1 MKTQRRP
8 TSRDATHAAS
18 WAASWSPGEY
28 QAPPFENV
36 YSVAFDGTD
45 DHATTSADDTLA
57 TKTYSF
63 WAKSSNTGVN
73 AIFDHGDY
81 NIGGFF
87 FNYDSGKPLLYLE
100 ANWFRYWND
109 NSAQDD
115 GNWHHWL
122 LLLNTNISDSKLF
135 CDGVELTVQST
146 ATGAGGGSSYTT
158 GLRMARA
165 GTNYFD
171 GNLDEFAV
179 FDGDKTS
186 LASTLYNGGVPAD
199 LTGLSGLEH
208 WWRMGDNDEG
218 TGTTVTDQAGD
229 ENATL
234 QNGAAF

>member
-45 DHATTSADDTLA
+45 DYASTSADDTLA

-63 WAKSSNTGVN
+63 WSKSTKTGQQAV
-73 AIFDHGDY
+73 FSHGSDSL
-81 NIGGFF
+81 GTFA
-87 FNYDSGKPLLYLE
+87 FNWSASKPILYLGGNYRFFD
-100 ANWFRYWND
+100 AI
-109 NSAQDD
+109 SQQSD

-122 LLLNTNISDSKLF
+122 VYLP
-135 CDGVELTVQST
+135 
-146 ATGAGGGSSYTT
+146 APGGSSDITASKLYCDGSEVSVASTVSGGSDPSYTSGIQIGYT
-158 GLRMARA
+158 SSKF
-165 GTNYFD
+165 FD

-186 LASTLYNGGVPAD
+186 LASTIYNAGVQAD
-199 LTGLSGLEH
+199 LTRLDGLEP
-208 WWRMGDNDEG
+208 
-218 TGTTVTDQAGD
+218 
-229 ENATL
+229 
-234 QNGAAF
+234 